1 MQDKHYQA
9 NTLILNTNMQ
19 SNIYIGKEATEGL
32 YKGIKKAVDS
42 IRLTYGNMGCN
53 AVIENVNYP
62 YHEVAND
69 AQTIIQAIQ
78 VTDPVEKRGLG
89 FLKELMDKANA
100 SSGDGRKTT
109 AIIAETIIGMGFDQ
123 EKLSGNEIKRELD
136 SLIPVVEGKIDERI
150 KKIIEEEVHKV
161 ASIAGESKRIGNL
174 VGDIYKKIGK
184 EGIIH
189 VEGSGTYEDSVK
201 FTEGVRFQDTG
212 FLSPYMV
219 HDEVA
224 VKEGRKETKAVY
236 ENPTI
241 LVTKQKINH
250 INDINPLL
258 ATLQKKGVKTLVIFT
273 DDMDSNVASLLV
285 GLHKS
290 KQMNILIIK
299 ASVLWKNYVFE
310 DFAKCVGATIVEDA
324 SGVNLKN
331 FQIEH
336 LGICDKIVVDKDET
350 VLVGTADLSNHI
362 AELVAE
368 GSNDSKLR
376 VSWLNNKT
384 AILKLGAN
392 SESELSYLRLKTN
405 DAINSSRLALK
416 GGVVEGGGLCL
427 VDIATEMPHT
437 LVGQILATALSEPYE
452 QICRNGGNTETVNN
466 EDVVDSALVIKN
478 AVRNAVSLA
487 GTILT
492 CGVVVTIPE
501 PTEKEIAMMKLTSNR
516 PF

>member
-1 MQDKHYQA
+1 
-9 NTLILNTNMQ
+9 MQ
-19 SNIYIGKEATEGL
+19 SNITTGKTATGKL
-32 YKGIKKAVDS
+32 YLGIKKAVDA
-42 IRLTYGNMGCN
+42 IRLTYGNNGCN
-53 AVIENVNYP
+53 AVVENVNYP

-78 VTDPVEKRGLG
+78 LTDPVEKRGLG

-109 AIIAETIIGMGFDQ
+109 AIIADTIIGMGFDQ
-123 EKLSGNEIKRELD
+123 DRLSGNELKRELD
-136 SLIPVVEGKIDERI
+136 ALIPVVEGKIDERI
-150 KKIIEEEVHKV
+150 KNIIEEEVYKV

-184 EGIIH
+184 DGIIH

-258 ATLQKKGVKTLVIFT
+258 ATLDKKGVKTLVIFT

-331 FQIEH
+331 FQFEH
-336 LGICDKIVVDKDET
+336 LGTCDKIVVDKDET

-362 AELVAE
+362 AELIAE

-416 GGVVEGGGLCL
+416 GGVVEGGGICL
-427 VDIATEMPHT
+427 VDVATELPHT
-437 LVGQILATALSEPYE
+437 ITGQILATALSEPYE
-452 QICRNGGNTETVNN
+452 QICRNGGNTETVGN
-466 EDVVDSALVIKN
+466 EDVLDSAIVIKN

>member
-1 MQDKHYQA
+1 
-9 NTLILNTNMQ
+9 MQ
-19 SNIYIGKEATEGL
+19 SNIKTGKEATEGL
-32 YKGIKKAVDS
+32 YKGIKVAVDAL
-42 IRLTYGNMGCN
+42 RLTYGNKGVN
-53 AVIENVNYP
+53 AAVENVNYP
-62 YHEVAND
+62 YVEVAND
-69 AQTIIQAIQ
+69 AQTIVQAIQ
-78 VTDPVEKRGLG
+78 LTDPVEKRGLG

-109 AIIAETIIGMGFDQ
+109 AIIAETIIGMGFDS
-123 EKLSGNEIKRELD
+123 KLSGNEIKAELD
-136 SLIPVVEGKIDERI
+136 RLIPVVEAEIDRRTTLI
-150 KKIIEEEVHKV
+150 TEEEVYKV
-161 ASIAGESKRIGNL
+161 ATIAGESNRIGHL
-174 VGDIYKKIGK
+174 VGGIYRKIGK
-184 EGIIH
+184 DGIIH

-201 FTEGVRFQDTG
+201 YTEGVRFQDTG
-212 FLSPYMV
+212 MLSPYMV

-224 VKEGRKETKAVY
+224 VKEGRKETQAVY
-236 ENPTI
+236 EKPVI

-258 ATLQKKGVKTLVIFT
+258 TTLQKRDVKTLVIFT

-299 ASVLWKNYVFE
+299 ASVLWKNYAFE

-331 FQIEH
+331 FQYEH
-336 LGICDKIVVDKDET
+336 LGTCDKIVVDKDET
-350 VLVGTADLSNHI
+350 VIVGTADITEHL
-362 AELVAE
+362 AELKAE
-368 GSNDSKLR
+368 GSDDSKLR
-376 VSWLNNKT
+376 TSWLNTKT

-416 GGVVEGGGLCL
+416 GGVVDGGGCCL
-427 VDIATEMPHT
+427 ANIATKMPDT
-437 LVGQILATALSEPYE
+437 AVGQILATALSAPYE
-452 QICRNGGNTETVNN
+452 QICRNGTEEIPKYVL
-466 EDVVDSALVIKN
+466 DSALVQKN

-501 PTEKEIAMMKLTSNR
+501 PTEKELAMMKVTSNR

>member
-1 MQDKHYQA
+1 M
-9 NTLILNTNMQ
+9 
-19 SNIYIGKEATEGL
+19 NITTGKEATAKL
-32 YKGIKKAVDS
+32 HKGIKKAVDA
-42 IRLTYGNMGCN
+42 IRLTYGNKGCN
-53 AVIENVNYP
+53 AVVENVNYP
-62 YHEVAND
+62 FHEVAND
-69 AQTIIQAIQ
+69 AQTIIQAIRL
-78 VTDPVEKRGLG
+78 TDPVEKRGLG

-109 AIIAETIIGMGFDQ
+109 AIIAETLIDIGFN
-123 EKLSGNEIKRELD
+123 SGEQGNQLKMELD
-136 SLIPVVEGKIDERI
+136 NLIPVVEAKIDERTT
-150 KKIIEEEVHKV
+150 KITENEVHQV
-161 ASIAGESKRIGNL
+161 ATIAGESKRIGNL
-174 VGDIYKKIGK
+174 VGNIYKKIGK

-189 VEGSGTYEDSVK
+189 VEGSGTYEDSVT
-201 FTEGVRFQDTG
+201 FTDGVRFQDTG

-219 HDEVA
+219 HDEIA
-224 VKEGRKETKAVY
+224 VKEGRKETQAVY
-236 ENPTI
+236 EKPTI

-258 ATLQKKGVKTLVIFT
+258 ATLQNKNIKTLVIFT

-285 GLHKS
+285 ALHKS

-299 ASVLWKNYVFE
+299 APVLWKNYVFE
-310 DFAKCVGATIVEDA
+310 DFAKCVGATIVEDS

-336 LGICDKIVVDKDET
+336 LGTCDKIVVDKDET
-350 VLVGTADLSNHI
+350 ILVGTQDISEHL
-362 AELVAE
+362 AELKKE

-427 VDIATEMPHT
+427 SDIATELPHT
-437 LVGQILATALSEPYE
+437 VVGQILATALSEPSS
-452 QICRNGGNTETVNN
+452 QIVANGTDEVSH
-466 EDVVDSALVIKN
+466 EVIDSALVIKN

-501 PTEKEIAMMKLTSNR
+501 PTDKEIAMMKITSNR

>member
-1 MQDKHYQA
+1 
-9 NTLILNTNMQ
+9 MQ
-19 SNIYIGKEATEGL
+19 SNIVTGKEATGGL
-32 YKGIKKAVDS
+32 YRGIEKAVDA
-42 IRLTYGNMGCN
+42 IRLTYGNRGCN
-53 AVIENVNYP
+53 AVVENVNYP

-78 VTDPVEKRGLG
+78 LTDPVEKRGLG

-109 AIIAETIIGMGFDQ
+109 AIIADVLIQMGFESEMQ
-123 EKLSGNEIKRELD
+123 GNQLKRELD
-136 SLIPVVEGKIDERI
+136 ALIPVVERKIDDRTTEI
-150 KKIIEEEVHKV
+150 TEDEVYKV
-161 ASIAGESKRIGNL
+161 ATIAGESERIGNL
-174 VGDIYKKIGK
+174 VGKIYQKIGK
-184 EGIIH
+184 DGIIH

-201 FTEGVRFQDTG
+201 YTEGVRFQDTG
-212 FLSPYMV
+212 MLSPFMV

-224 VKEGRKETKAVY
+224 VKEGRKETQAVY
-236 ENPTI
+236 ENPVI

-258 ATLQKKGVKTLVIFT
+258 ATLQKKQVKTLVIFT
-273 DDMDSNVASLLV
+273 DDMDSGVASLLV

-290 KQMNILIIK
+290 KQMNILIVK
-299 ASVLWKNYVFE
+299 ASVLWKNYIFE

-331 FQIEH
+331 FQVEH
-336 LGICDKIVVDKDET
+336 LGTCDKIVVDKEET
-350 VLVGTADLSNHI
+350 VIVGTADLTDHL
-362 AELVAE
+362 AMLKEE

-376 VSWLNNKT
+376 TSWLNTKT

-416 GGVVEGGGLCL
+416 GGVVQGGGLCL
-427 VDIATEMPHT
+427 SDIATEMPHT
-437 LVGQILATALSEPYE
+437 LAGQILATALSNPSS
-452 QICRNGGNTETVNN
+452 QIVANGTEEIPDEVL
-466 EDVVDSALVIKN
+466 DSALVQKN

-501 PTEKEIAMMKLTSNR
+501 PTEKEIAMMKVTSNR

>member
-1 MQDKHYQA
+1 M
-9 NTLILNTNMQ
+9 
-19 SNIYIGKEATEGL
+19 NITTGKEATAKL
-32 YKGIKKAVDS
+32 HKGIKKAVDA
-42 IRLTYGNMGCN
+42 IRLTYGNKGCN
-53 AVIENVNYP
+53 AVVENVNYP
-62 YHEVAND
+62 FHEVAND
-69 AQTIIQAIQ
+69 AQTIIQAIRL
-78 VTDPVEKRGLG
+78 TDPVEKRGLG

-109 AIIAETIIGMGFDQ
+109 AIIAETLIDIGFN
-123 EKLSGNEIKRELD
+123 SGEQGNQLKMELD
-136 SLIPVVEGKIDERI
+136 SLIPVIEAKIDERTT
-150 KKIIEEEVHKV
+150 KITENEVHKV
-161 ASIAGESKRIGNL
+161 ATIAGESKRIGNL
-174 VGDIYKKIGK
+174 VGNIYKKIGK

-189 VEGSGTYEDSVK
+189 VEGSGTYEDSVT
-201 FTEGVRFQDTG
+201 FTDGVRFQDTG

-219 HDEVA
+219 HDEIA
-224 VKEGRKETKAVY
+224 VKEGRKETQAIY

-258 ATLQKKGVKTLVIFT
+258 ATLQNKNIKTLVIFT

-285 GLHKS
+285 ALHKS

-299 ASVLWKNYVFE
+299 APVLWKNYVFE
-310 DFAKCVGATIVEDA
+310 DFAKCVGATIVEDS

-336 LGICDKIVVDKDET
+336 LGTCDKIIVDKDET
-350 VLVGTADLSNHI
+350 VLVGTQDITEHLT
-362 AELVAE
+362 ELKKE

-376 VSWLNNKT
+376 ISWLNNKT

-416 GGVVEGGGLCL
+416 GGVVEGGGVCL
-427 VDIATEMPHT
+427 SDIATELPHT
-437 LVGQILATALSEPYE
+437 IVGQILASSLQEPHE
-452 QICRNGGNTETVNN
+452 QIVKNGTDEVSGEVI
-466 EDVVDSALVIKN
+466 DSALVIKN

-501 PTEKEIAMMKLTSNR
+501 PTDKEIAMMKITSNR